1 MASLRFG
8 RQRVPLVLQTEAAE
22 CGLACLAMVAGYHG
36 AVTDLQSL
44 RREHAVSLRGSTL
57 KSLIDVADTMRLAAR
72 PLRVELSALNQLR
85 LPAIVHYDFN
95 HFVVLTAVRRDRVEL
110 NDPARGARTLSLD
123 EFSKHFTGVALE
135 LTPTPA
141 FVRERRVERFS
152 IVSVFAQAR
161 GLRAALAR
169 LVALALAFEVFA
181 LAMPWL
187 TQLTVDEVLVS
198 SDRDLMTVLA
208 LGFALLVLIQTAI
221 GALRGWLLLHLT
233 NTLSLQVLTQLFS
246 HLLRLPLGFFEK
258 RHVGDL
264 LSRFAS
270 MDAIQ
275 RTLTG
280 SSLEVLIDGVLAIGM
295 FIVMGIYSLRLTFV
309 VLLVAACYALLRWA
323 LFRPL
328 RDAVHEQLIF
338 TAQQQ
343 TQFIESLRGIQT
355 IKLYM
360 GESDRLARWQN
371 AVVDTLNASIRA
383 QTLALT
389 YRMASFALFGLENVL
404 IFWLGAREVMDGGF
418 SIGMLLAFVAY
429 KLVFTSRLANLID
442 KFTEFKLLDLHGER
456 VADVALAS
464 VERRGEAA
472 APDLA
477 RATWVIE
484 NLGFRY
490 GPHDPFI
497 FRNVSFTIEPGE
509 SVALTGRSGVGK
521 TTLAKVVLGLLPAT
535 EGRVL
540 IDGLDIRDIDPAT
553 LRAQIGAVMQE
564 DYVFAGTISD
574 NVSLFDAEVDA
585 ARVNEALVTA
595 ALAEEVARMP
605 MGVET
610 LVSNAG
616 SALSGG
622 QRQRL
627 LLARALYR
635 RPRFLLLDE
644 ATSALDDERE
654 QAVNQAVRDLG
665 TTTLIIAHRASTVAM
680 AGKRV
685 GL

>member
-8 RQRVPLVLQTEAAE
+8 RQRVPLMLQTEAAE

-72 PLRVELSALNQLR
+72 PLRVELSALTQLR

-152 IVSVFAQAR
+152 IVAVFAQAR
-161 GLRAALAR
+161 GLRAALVR

>member
-8 RQRVPLVLQTEAAE
+8 RQRVPLMLQTEAAE

-72 PLRVELSALNQLR
+72 PLRVELSALTQLR

-152 IVSVFAQAR
+152 IVAVFAQAR

-635 RPRFLLLDE
+635 RPRFLMLDE

>member
-8 RQRVPLVLQTEAAE
+8 RQRVPLMLQTEAAE

-152 IVSVFAQAR
+152 IVAVFAQAR
-161 GLRAALAR
+161 GLRAALTR

-497 FRNVSFTIEPGE
+497 FRNVSFTIAPGE

>member
-8 RQRVPLVLQTEAAE
+8 RQRVPLMLQTEAAE

-72 PLRVELSALNQLR
+72 PLRVELSALTQLR

-152 IVSVFAQAR
+152 IVAVFAQAR

-169 LVALALAFEVFA
+169 LVALALAVEVFA

>member
-72 PLRVELSALNQLR
+72 PLRVELSALTQLR

-152 IVSVFAQAR
+152 IVAVFAQAR

-685 GL
+685 VL

>member
-685 GL
+685 VL

>member
-8 RQRVPLVLQTEAAE
+8 RQRVPLMLQTEAAE

-685 GL
+685 VL

>member
-8 RQRVPLVLQTEAAE
+8 RQRVPLMLQTEAAE

-72 PLRVELSALNQLR
+72 PLRVELSALTQLR

-477 RATWVIE
+477 RATCVIE

-635 RPRFLLLDE
+635 RPRFLMLDE

>member
-1 MASLRFG
+1 M
-8 RQRVPLVLQTEAAE
+8 
-22 CGLACLAMVAGYHG
+22 
-36 AVTDLQSL
+36 
-44 RREHAVSLRGSTL
+44 
-57 KSLIDVADTMRLAAR
+57 
-72 PLRVELSALNQLR
+72 
-85 LPAIVHYDFN
+85 
-95 HFVVLTAVRRDRVEL
+95 
-110 NDPARGARTLSLD
+110 
-123 EFSKHFTGVALE
+123 
-135 LTPTPA
+135 
-141 FVRERRVERFS
+141 
-152 IVSVFAQAR
+152 
-161 GLRAALAR
+161 
-169 LVALALAFEVFA
+169 
-181 LAMPWL
+181 
-187 TQLTVDEVLVS
+187 
-198 SDRDLMTVLA
+198 
-208 LGFALLVLIQTAI
+208 
-221 GALRGWLLLHLT
+221 
-233 NTLSLQVLTQLFS
+233 
-246 HLLRLPLGFFEK
+246 
-258 RHVGDL
+258 
-264 LSRFAS
+264 
-270 MDAIQ
+270 
-275 RTLTG
+275 
-280 SSLEVLIDGVLAIGM
+280 
-295 FIVMGIYSLRLTFV
+295 
-309 VLLVAACYALLRWA
+309 
-323 LFRPL
+323 
-328 RDAVHEQLIF
+328 HEQLIF

-610 LVSNAG
+610 LVSNATNG
-616 SALSGG
+616 
-622 QRQRL
+622 
-627 LLARALYR
+627 
-635 RPRFLLLDE
+635 E
-644 ATSALDDERE
+644 ACKGKVRHETSASARLALHFLNMAKGYQGPMDAYGC
-654 QAVNQAVRDLG
+654 QFCG
-665 TTTLIIAHRASTVAM
+665 GWHIGHRP
-680 AGKRV
+680 GRK
-685 GL
+685 

>member
-72 PLRVELSALNQLR
+72 PLRVELSALTQLR

>member
-8 RQRVPLVLQTEAAE
+8 RQRVPLMLQTEAAE

-72 PLRVELSALNQLR
+72 PLRVELSALTQLR

-152 IVSVFAQAR
+152 IVAVFAQAR

-169 LVALALAFEVFA
+169 LVALALAVEVFA

-635 RPRFLLLDE
+635 RPRFLMLDE